1 MQACQ
6 VRDRRRLSPVSGP
19 RCLGAAMAGEPRRGP
34 SAQSSL
40 RGPHRLLAWAW
51 EVVVQA
57 LAASPG
63 HAEAD
68 GLARKRTVSPG
79 GRSPVS
85 QARPRPGAWR
95 PARRKGSQEGHAA
108 EACSALCGRVPLGW
122 GFPDLGG
129 GVWEHA
135 QSCQATLPCPPA
147 PAILLKACAGQGPV
161 HAATGACWSTSTSP
175 PSLRPS
181 PPPLGPQ
188 AVAYPRSLAVQCSAG
203 CLSHSPQWGLLR
215 ILLRGTGL

>member
-1 MQACQ
+1 MCASLSGEGPPTPVTCQ
-6 VRDRRRLSPVSGP
+6 RPPVPGRGDGGRATTRPERSVLSPRPASSP
-19 RCLGAAMAGEPRRGP
+19 RLG
-34 SAQSSL
+34 
-40 RGPHRLLAWAW
+40 
-51 EVVVQA
+51 V
-57 LAASPG
+57 
-63 HAEAD
+63 
-68 GLARKRTVSPG
+68 G
-79 GRSPVS
+79 GG
-85 QARPRPGAWR
+85 RPGAGGLTGSRRSGRSRPVAAALSAKRARDPGPGDPPAAKGARKAMLLR
-95 PARRKGSQEGHAA
+95 PALPSAGGYLWAGVSRTWEGGSGSTRRAA
-108 EACSALCGRVPLGW
+108 
-122 GFPDLGG
+122 
-129 GVWEHA
+129 
-135 QSCQATLPCPPA
+135 QATLPCPPA